1 MRKFIFNTSVLSA
14 VFGAWS
20 IIQTTR
26 TGPRDWRLILMWLS
40 WGATVAIAIGSAKK
54 EADELRIEE

>member
-14 VFGAWS
+14 VVGAWS
-20 IIQTTR
+20 IVQTTR

-40 WGATVAIAIGSAKK
+40 WAATVAIAIGSVKE
-54 EADELRIEE
+54 EADELRVEQ